1 MNDASTR
8 QPSTEPLL
16 RVENLSKTFRDRL
29 WLGGLS
35 ASGVRAVDSVSFSLQ
50 AGETLGLVGE
60 TGSGKSTLGRLVLRL
75 VAPSAGKIW
84 LNGEEI
90 TALSQR
96 QVRRL
101 RREVQMVFQDPFGSL
116 DPRMSVGAIVAEP
129 MIVHGLWRE
138 DRNDRVLEVMRRVG
152 LQPQHV
158 NRYPHEFSGGQRQ
171 RIGIARAM
179 ALRPKLLVLDEP
191 VSALDV
197 SIQAQIIN
205 LLRDLQQEAGLGFLF
220 IAHDLAVVRHVSTRV
235 AVMYLG
241 QIVELGPRDAIYQ
254 APLHPYTVSLLSA
267 VPVPNANLERSRQRI
282 VLHGEIGSA
291 SQLPTGCRFH
301 PRCYKARLK
310 ANSPQIETVERNG
323 ERLPKACVEQAP
335 QPFASEQGHMALCHF
350 AEAGADCSQV
360 ARRAVEFTQSIAEQ
374 KNA

>member
-1 MNDASTR
+1 MNEAASEV
-8 QPSTEPLL
+8 QHDTEPLL
-16 RVENLSKTFRDRL
+16 RVEGLSKTFHDRH
-29 WLGGLS
+29 WFAGFRG
-35 ASGVRAVDSVSFSLQ
+35 AGVRAVDSVSFSLA

-75 VAPSAGKIW
+75 VEPSAGQIW
-84 LNGEEI
+84 FNGEDI

-101 RREVQMVFQDPFGSL
+101 RQQVQMVFQDPYGSL
-116 DPRMSVGAIVAEP
+116 DPRMSVGAIIAEP
-129 MIVHGLWRE
+129 MIVHGLWHESRG
-138 DRNDRVLEVMRRVG
+138 DRVLEVMRQVG
-152 LQPQHV
+152 LQAEHRS
-158 NRYPHEFSGGQRQ
+158 RYPHEFSGGQRQ

-179 ALRPKLLVLDEP
+179 ALQPKLLVLDEP

-205 LLRDLQQEAGLGFLF
+205 LLRELQQQAGLGFLF
-220 IAHDLAVVRHVSTRV
+220 IAHDLAVVRHVSKRV

-241 QIVELGPRDAIYQ
+241 EIVELGPRDALYE

-267 VPVPNANLERSRQRI
+267 VPVPNAARERGRDRI

-291 SQLPTGCRFH
+291 TDLPSGCRFH

-310 ANSPQIETVERNG
+310 AADPAVESVERDG
-323 ERLPKACVEQAP
+323 ERLPKICVQRQPE
-335 QPFASEQGHMALCHF
+335 PFAAGGGHVATCHF
-350 AEAGADCSQV
+350 PELGADRSQV
-360 ARRAVEFTQSIAEQ
+360 AERAVEFSTGVS
-374 KNA
+374 